1 MLNKKFQ
8 ELTKELEQ
16 KKRTKN
22 MLEGELSGLEKEIK
36 VLKIDTIE
44 QAEEELSKLK
54 QNQERIAK
62 KISDKLDEFESKFKD
77 DLDA

>member
-36 VLKIDTIE
+36 ELKINTIE
-44 QAEEELSKLK
+44 EAEEELKKL
-54 QNQERIAK
+54 QENRDKVIN
-62 KISDKLDEFESKFKD
+62 KINCKLDEFEKKFKD
-77 DLDA
+77 NLNA